1 MTPDHRVTRVE
12 KMLDGGTGFSAA
24 WTAVGDKVT
33 VPVASRPVPDSR
45 LLSSI
50 GRGLR
55 ACGQTRVLAA
65 PLGARRVETI
75 LVGDGAL
82 ALPGSWAGSDV
93 VMTLP
98 DMSGAVLMTMR
109 QYALVSGPRAFVA
122 ACLACETEQAKADF
136 ARVARRLATTNPL
149 LLEVAAAHPPRW
161 PSWRTPAEVPPES
174 VTRRKLSLI
183 DGFVAGRLDVERFR
197 HAWVAARREA
207 MAAGERAHGDLGRL
221 LDEAFHEIDDYDV
234 YSDEREFTRRMTV
247 LHARLH
253 GMSRTQEPG

>member
-1 MTPDHRVTRVE
+1 M
-12 KMLDGGTGFSAA
+12 
-24 WTAVGDKVT
+24 
-33 VPVASRPVPDSR
+33 
-45 LLSSI
+45 
-50 GRGLR
+50 
-55 ACGQTRVLAA
+55 
-65 PLGARRVETI
+65 
-75 LVGDGAL
+75 
-82 ALPGSWAGSDV
+82 
-93 VMTLP
+93 
-98 DMSGAVLMTMR
+98 
-109 QYALVSGPRAFVA
+109 
-122 ACLACETEQAKADF
+122 
-136 ARVARRLATTNPL
+136 
-149 LLEVAAAHPPRW
+149 
-161 PSWRTPAEVPPES
+161 PPES